1 MTPARSEESADL
13 LRDRI
18 QVDVVEAGSGRQTG
32 HGAHLREKKKPRK
45 ATLFKQIEEKCVRA
59 SKLCSD
65 YVRIHYIMLW

>member
-32 HGAHLREKKKPRK
+32 HGAHLREKPM
-45 ATLFKQIEEKCVRA
+45 IEIREMHV
-59 SKLCSD
+59 L
-65 YVRIHYIMLW
+65 L